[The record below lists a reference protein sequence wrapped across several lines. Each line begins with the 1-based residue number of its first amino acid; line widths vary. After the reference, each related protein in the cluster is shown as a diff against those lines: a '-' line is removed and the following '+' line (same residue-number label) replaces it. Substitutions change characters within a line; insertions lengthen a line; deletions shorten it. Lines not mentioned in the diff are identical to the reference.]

1 MPTLTLAMNDWVR
14 EISGGK
20 FDPDAVS
27 APAAASLGV
36 AELASAGLAAAGAVL
51 VAGPVM
57 EFQQAAR

>member
-1 MPTLTLAMNDWVR
+1 MNDWVR

-27 APAAASLGV
+27 APAAAGLGV
-36 AELASAGLAAAGAVL
+36 AELATAGLAAAAGVAGL
-51 VAGPVM
+51 VAAPVM